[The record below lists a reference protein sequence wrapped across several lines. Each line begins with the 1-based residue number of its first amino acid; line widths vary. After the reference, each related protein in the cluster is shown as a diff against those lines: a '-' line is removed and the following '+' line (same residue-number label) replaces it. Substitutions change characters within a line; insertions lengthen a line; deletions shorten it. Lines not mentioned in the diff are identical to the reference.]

1 MSVHLQRAIAELKKS
16 LLSLCAL
23 VEDQVQ
29 MAVRALLDR
38 DEALAA
44 TVEQRDA
51 QIDQREI
58 EVEEECLKI
67 LALYQ
72 PVAMDLRLV
81 VAAMKIDN
89 DLERI
94 GDLAVNI
101 ARKGARFA
109 KDAPMEIPFDV
120 AGMWE
125 KTQAMLRDSVDALVN
140 LDGHLAY
147 SVCGRDNEVDRLK
160 HEFRVATE
168 DMIRRNPERTGALLR
183 LQAVTRN
190 LERIADCATNI
201 AEDVIYMI
209 EGRIARHRKED

>member
-1 MSVHLQRAIAELKKS
+1 MSVHLQRSIGNLKRN

-29 MAVRALLDR
+29 LAVRALLER

-44 TVEQRDA
+44 TVETRDT
-51 QIDQREI
+51 QIDQREV
-58 EVEEECLKI
+58 EVEEECLKM

-81 VAAMKIDN
+81 VAALKINN

-101 ARKGARFA
+101 SRKAARFA
-109 KDAPMEIPFDV
+109 KESPIEIPFDI
-120 AGMWE
+120 AGMWQ

-140 LDGHLAY
+140 ADAPLAQ
-147 SVCGRDNEVDRLK
+147 SVCRRDNEIDRLK
-160 HEFRVATE
+160 HEFRLGVE
-168 DMIRRNPERTGALLR
+168 EMIRRSPDATGPLLR

-209 EGRIARHRKED
+209 EGHIVRHRKED